1 MLCRST
7 RGEFEKFRAISD
19 ERCTCHLSE
28 AGIATAVPRTR
39 LQESSMRSQT
49 TFLDDYLFAII
60 RFSRLF
66 RSISTFIC
74 TSKTV
79 LKSSRVTLQRRPWQK
94 VWWNLRR

>member
-60 RFSRLF
+60 HTSASRGSSGAYLHSFVHQKLFS
-66 RSISTFIC
+66 
-74 TSKTV
+74 KAV
-79 LKSSRVTLQRRPWQK
+79 G
-94 VWWNLRR
+94 